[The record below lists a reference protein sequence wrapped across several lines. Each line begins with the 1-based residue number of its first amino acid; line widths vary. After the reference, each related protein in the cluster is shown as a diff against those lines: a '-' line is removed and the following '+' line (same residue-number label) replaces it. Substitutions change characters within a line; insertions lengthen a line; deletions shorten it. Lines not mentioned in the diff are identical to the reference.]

1 MTSNIL
7 QMRDGAPHFVLHED
21 PPCTSQKSNY
31 VCVEMINVLLANN
44 ELNILNKT
52 KNVPEGTILGG
63 VGIGRVVEVGTDYS
77 VSPHGIEVGAI
88 VVLSSKVPCLNCPS
102 CHKQRWEDCRDPKIS
117 GVHTNGV
124 AASHVWRHVGSVT
137 ALDVNPQVE
146 NVRQFL
152 LHEVVSTGIWLS
164 AQDFIT
170 KDTVVG
176 VVGRSFIT
184 NILKSVIEDLSSVE
198 VVSIQQSLASGGVGR
213 FDVIVDCD
221 GETLLP
227 EDIIKLI
234 RPGGVLVHSYTGAR
248 ATFLDQATSAS
259 PLKQV
264 ELRNG
269 PSFLAVEWITQNPQT
284 FKEMG
289 VAFDFSP
296 NGLQS
301 LLKNEG
307 LRENHGFLYF
317 DMRPQ
322 WTQWSNLDQG
332 VVLQGAVLNASEELN
347 NSEEIVT

>member
-7 QMRDGAPHFVLHED
+7 QMRDGSPHFVLHEE
-21 PPCTSQKSNY
+21 PPHTPQLPNC
-31 VCVEMINVLLANN
+31 VCVEMINVLLSNN
-44 ELNILNKT
+44 ELNVLNKT
-52 KNVPEGTILGG
+52 KNIPEGTILGG
-63 VGIGRVVEVGTDYS
+63 VGIGRVIKVGTDFLS
-77 VSPHGIEVGAI
+77 SPHGIDVGSI
-88 VVLSSKVPCLNCPS
+88 VVVGSKIPCLECPS
-102 CHKQRWEDCRDPKIS
+102 CHKQRWEDCKDPKIS

-124 AASHVWRHVGSVT
+124 AASQVWRHVGSLT

-146 NVRQFL
+146 SVRQFL

-176 VVGRSFIT
+176 IVGRSFIT

-227 EDIIKLI
+227 EDIRKLI
-234 RPGGVLVHSYTGAR
+234 RPGGVLAHSYTGAR
-248 ATFLDQATSAS
+248 ATFLDQATSSS
-259 PLKQV
+259 PIKQV
-264 ELRNG
+264 ELRSG

-289 VAFDFSP
+289 AAFDFSP

-307 LRENHGFLYF
+307 LRETHGFLYF

-322 WTQWSNLDQG
+322 WTQWSNSDQG
-332 VVLQGAVLNASEELN
+332 VVLQQEDLNTPEQL
-347 NSEEIVT
+347 VT